1 MIHLYGGS
9 GGTYEERCRGVWNN
23 QTLCGKIVDRSE
35 TTGAIEKVNC
45 RQCLRLRLSKRRTE
59 AVRLADRI
67 ARLEAQIA
75 GLKKDT

>member
-1 MIHLYGGS
+1 MIHLLGG
-9 GGTYEERCRGVWNN
+9 CRGVWPIS
-23 QTLCGKIVDRSE
+23 LCGKIVDRSC
-35 TTGAIEKVNC
+35 TTNEGAIEKVNC
-45 RQCLRLRLSKRRTE
+45 RQCLRLRLFKRRTE